1 MSKVYQIFDKYCIL
15 DIIFGFALGFYLAI
29 YHNDAN
35 LWFLAIQVVI
45 IFAIIMTLL
54 PVLVSIY
61 DKYKYS
67 KKISIRALI
76 EAFILNLAMTV
87 VPLIFGFV
95 IGSFVVENYIADNG
109 KLFK

>member
-1 MSKVYQIFDKYCIL
+1 MSKVYQVFDKYCVI
-15 DIIFGFALGFYLAI
+15 DIIFGFLLGFYLAI
-29 YHNDAN
+29 YHNDSH
-35 LWFLAIQVVI
+35 LWFLAIQIVI
-45 IFAIIMTLL
+45 IFSIIMTLI
-54 PVLVSIY
+54 PVIVSIY

>member
-1 MSKVYQIFDKYCIL
+1 MSKVYQVFDKYCVI
-15 DIIFGFALGFYLAI
+15 DIIFGFLLGFYLAI
-29 YHNDAN
+29 HHNDAH
-35 LWFLAIQVVI
+35 LWFVAIQVVI
-45 IFAIIMTLL
+45 IFSIIMTLI
-54 PVLVSIY
+54 PVIVSIY

-67 KKISIRALI
+67 KKISVRALI

-95 IGSFVVENYIADNG
+95 IGSFVVDNYIADNG